1 MLCRHEEA
9 RWSWERALVVEPR
22 HVKTM
27 YNLGTLLFQQSR
39 FEEARPLLERVLAT
53 DPDDQE
59 TQSILARL
67 ADARRY

>member
-1 MLCRHEEA
+1 M
-9 RWSWERALVVEPR
+9 VEPR

-27 YNLGTLLFQQSR
+27 YNLGTLLFQQSQ